1 MLDWND
7 SEFENR
13 KAKSESRG
21 AKRGVPS
28 GAKAQFLQGHKVGAE
43 APTPFATIYEM
54 ASKRRSAKVPR
65 AERGVGAIENHQ
77 RAVRVGVR
85 PLELFLQRVK
95 DELSLRGDCVAV
107 RLIRDA
113 EMARLN
119 GKYRGK
125 KRTTDVLSF
134 PNEGKREPELRG
146 KPRRMHRGDF
156 LGDIAISPV
165 VARRNARALGR
176 RLMEE
181 LQILM
186 LHGVLHLLGYDH
198 EADRGEMERVE
209 KRLRRR
215 LGIG

>member
-1 MLDWND
+1 M
-7 SEFENR
+7 R
-13 KAKSESRG
+13 MHAAKLEKRW
-21 AKRGVPS
+21 AKRGV
-28 GAKAQFLQGHKVGAE
+28 A
-43 APTPFATIYEM
+43 
-54 ASKRRSAKVPR
+54 
-65 AERGVGAIENHQ
+65 AIENHQ
-77 RAVRVGVR
+77 RAARVQVR

-95 DELSLRGDCVAV
+95 DELGLRGDCVAV
-107 RLIRDA
+107 RLIRDG

-134 PNEGKREPELRG
+134 PQEEKRKPGLRG
-146 KPRRMHRGDF
+146 NPKRKHRGTF

-176 RLMEE
+176 KLPEE
-181 LQILM
+181 LQILV

-198 EADRGEMERVE
+198 EADRGEMQRVE
-209 KRLRRR
+209 LRLRRR

>member
-1 MLDWND
+1 MTRNRRD
-7 SEFENR
+7 R
-13 KAKSESRG
+13 KA
-21 AKRGVPS
+21 
-28 GAKAQFLQGHKVGAE
+28 
-43 APTPFATIYEM
+43 
-54 ASKRRSAKVPR
+54 PR
-65 AERGVGAIENHQ
+65 AESSVAAIENHQ
-77 RAVRVGVR
+77 RAVRVQVQ

-95 DELSLRGDCVAV
+95 DELGLPGDCVGV
-107 RLIRDA
+107 RLIRDG

-119 GKYRGK
+119 GKYRRK

-134 PNEGKREPELRG
+134 PADERHKPELRG
-146 KPRRMHRGDF
+146 NPRRKHRGGF

-176 RLMEE
+176 KLAEE

-209 KRLRRR
+209 MRLRRR
-215 LGIG
+215 LGIGR

>member
-1 MLDWND
+1 MTL
-7 SEFENR
+7 NR
-13 KAKSESRG
+13 RDLKAS
-21 AKRGVPS
+21 
-28 GAKAQFLQGHKVGAE
+28 
-43 APTPFATIYEM
+43 
-54 ASKRRSAKVPR
+54 R
-65 AERGVGAIENHQ
+65 AERDVAAIENHQ
-77 RAVRVGVR
+77 RVVRVQVW

-95 DELSLRGDCVAV
+95 DDLGLRGECVAV
-107 RLIRDA
+107 RLIRDR

-125 KRTTDVLSF
+125 KRSTDVLSF
-134 PNEGKREPELRG
+134 PVEERSRPELRG
-146 KPRRMHRGDF
+146 NPRRKHRGAF
-156 LGDIAISPV
+156 LGDIAISPA

-176 RLMEE
+176 KLQEE

-209 KRLRRR
+209 MRLRRR

>member
-1 MLDWND
+1 MTL
-7 SEFENR
+7 NR
-13 KAKSESRG
+13 RDPKA
-21 AKRGVPS
+21 
-28 GAKAQFLQGHKVGAE
+28 
-43 APTPFATIYEM
+43 
-54 ASKRRSAKVPR
+54 PR
-65 AERGVGAIENHQ
+65 AAREVAAIENHQ
-77 RAVRVGVR
+77 RAVRVQVR

-95 DELSLRGDCVAV
+95 DELGLRGDCVAV
-107 RLIRDA
+107 RLIGDA

-134 PNEGKREPELRG
+134 PDEEKRQPVLRG
-146 KPRRMHRGDF
+146 DPTRKHRGAF

-176 RLMEE
+176 KLPEE
-181 LQILM
+181 LRILI

-198 EADRGEMERVE
+198 EVDRGEMESVE
-209 KRLRRR
+209 LSLRRR

>member
-1 MLDWND
+1 LNGMIP
-7 SEFENR
+7 NR
-13 KAKSESRG
+13 RG
-21 AKRGVPS
+21 PETS
-28 GAKAQFLQGHKVGAE
+28 
-43 APTPFATIYEM
+43 
-54 ASKRRSAKVPR
+54 R
-65 AERGVGAIENHQ
+65 AERGVTAIENHQ
-77 RAVRVGVR
+77 RAVRVRVQ

-95 DELSLRGDCVAV
+95 DELGLLGDCVAV
-107 RLIRDA
+107 RLIRDG

-119 GKYRGK
+119 EKYRGK

-134 PNEGKREPELRG
+134 PDEEKREPELRG
-146 KPRRMHRGDF
+146 NPRRKHRGDF

-176 RLMEE
+176 KLPEE
-181 LQILM
+181 LQVLM

-215 LGIG
+215 LGIGR